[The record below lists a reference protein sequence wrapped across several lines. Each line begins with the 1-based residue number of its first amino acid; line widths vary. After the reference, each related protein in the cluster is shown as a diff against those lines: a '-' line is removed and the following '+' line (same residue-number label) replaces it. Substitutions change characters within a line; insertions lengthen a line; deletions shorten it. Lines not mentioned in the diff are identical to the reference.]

1 MENNLN
7 IVKSEFKEL
16 PNNIEAEQSVIGSIL
31 VTNEIFD
38 EISTIISSINFYDPM
53 HQKIYNAIESLI
65 YKGMLANPIT
75 LKNYF
80 EDEKDDLDVPEYL
93 VKITKFSTSI
103 RQAIEYSKIIYDMFV
118 RRELIKISEQTIDNA
133 KITDLDS
140 SGQNIIENSERL
152 LFDLAEKGSFN
163 SSLIKFDDAMKQTI
177 EMASAAYKNEG
188 GIVGVPT
195 GLRDL
200 DDKLGG
206 LHQSDLII
214 IAGRPSM
221 GKTSLATNIAFNAA
235 KHIQD
240 NQKKSSVAFFSL
252 EMSSEQLSTRILSEQ
267 ARIGSNDIRR
277 GRISDE
283 QFDQFLETSKNI
295 AELPLFIDETPA
307 ISIAAMSNRARRIK
321 RLHGLD
327 MIVVDYIQLMR
338 GTTYNKDGRVQEIS
352 QITQGLKA
360 IAKELGVPVVA
371 LSQLSRQ
378 VEQRDD
384 HKPQLADLRESGSIE
399 QDADVVMFVYREGYY
414 LQRKEPREAT
424 VEHAEWQAKMNEVA
438 HLAEIIIGKQRHGP
452 IGKVT
457 LEFEKDL
464 QNLKI
469 LKLIKFKYKTLML
482 TSLYENTILKNPKFI
497 ILILFIT
504 LISFGY
510 YSKDFRLDASSETLL
525 IEDDPDLE
533 YLREITNRYGSKE
546 FLVLTYTPNEGMISN
561 TSINN
566 LLSLKYKIQSLD
578 WVHSVITLLD
588 IPLLNNTDAPLQ
600 ERLKGFKTLKDE
612 DVDKNR
618 GFKEI
623 LESPV
628 FRNFVISESG
638 KTSGII
644 VNIKQNPILE
654 DIENRSKK
662 EIDEH
667 RDKIKKQNHKN
678 ILEIRDVIKS
688 YDDVGKI
695 YLGGIP
701 MIADDMMTFIKSD
714 IIVFGLGVLLF
725 IIATLWFVFKK

>member
-1 MENNLN
+1 MENDLS
-7 IVKSEFKEL
+7 IVKDNFKEL
-16 PNNIEAEQSVIGSIL
+16 PNNIEAEQAVIGSIL

-38 EISTIISSINFYDPM
+38 DINTIVSNVNFYDPM
-53 HQKIYNAIESLI
+53 HQKIFNAIESMI
-65 YKGMLANPIT
+65 YKGLLANPIT

-80 EDEKDDLDVPEYL
+80 EKEKDEINVPEYL
-93 VKITKFSTSI
+93 VKITKFSTSA

-118 RRELIKISEQTIDNA
+118 RRELIKISDQIIDDA
-133 KITDLDS
+133 KGNDLNVN
-140 SGQNIIENSERL
+140 GQNIIENSEKL
-152 LFDLAEKGSFN
+152 LYDLAEKGTFS

-235 KHIQD
+235 RNIQEND
-240 NQKKSSVAFFSL
+240 KKSSIAFFSL
-252 EMSSEQLSTRILSEQ
+252 EMSSEQLSTRIISEQ

-295 AELPLFIDETPA
+295 SELPLFIDETPA

-327 MIVVDYIQLMR
+327 LIVVDYIQLMK
-338 GTTYNKDGRVQEIS
+338 GTLNNKDGRVQEIS

-360 IAKELGVPVVA
+360 IAKELGVPVLA

-457 LEFEKDL
+457 LEFEERFT
-464 QNLKI
+464 
-469 LKLIKFKYKTLML
+469 KFKDTQ
-482 TSLYENTILKNPKFI
+482 
-497 ILILFIT
+497 
-504 LISFGY
+504 
-510 YSKDFRLDASSETLL
+510 
-525 IEDDPDLE
+525 
-533 YLREITNRYGSKE
+533 
-546 FLVLTYTPNEGMISN
+546 
-561 TSINN
+561 NN
-566 LLSLKYKIQSLD
+566 
-578 WVHSVITLLD
+578 
-588 IPLLNNTDAPLQ
+588 
-600 ERLKGFKTLKDE
+600 
-612 DVDKNR
+612 
-618 GFKEI
+618 
-623 LESPV
+623 
-628 FRNFVISESG
+628 
-638 KTSGII
+638 
-644 VNIKQNPILE
+644 
-654 DIENRSKK
+654 
-662 EIDEH
+662 
-667 RDKIKKQNHKN
+667 
-678 ILEIRDVIKS
+678 
-688 YDDVGKI
+688 
-695 YLGGIP
+695 
-701 MIADDMMTFIKSD
+701 
-714 IIVFGLGVLLF
+714 
-725 IIATLWFVFKK
+725 

>member
-1 MENNLN
+1 MENNLS
-7 IVKSEFKEL
+7 IVKDKFKEL

-38 EISTIISSINFYDPM
+38 EINTIISSVNFYDPM

-93 VKITKFSTSI
+93 VKITKFSTSV
-103 RQAIEYSKIIYDMFV
+103 RQTIEYSKIIYDMFV
-118 RRELIKISEQTIDNA
+118 RRELIKISEETIDSA
-133 KITDLDS
+133 KINDLNTN
-140 SGQNIIENSERL
+140 GQNIIENSERL

-163 SSLIKFDDAMKQTI
+163 SSLVKFDDAMKQTI

-240 NQKKSSVAFFSL
+240 NGRKSSIAFFSL

-378 VEQRDD
+378 VN
-384 HKPQLADLRESGSIE
+384 S
-399 QDADVVMFVYREGYY
+399 V
-414 LQRKEPREAT
+414 
-424 VEHAEWQAKMNEVA
+424 
-438 HLAEIIIGKQRHGP
+438 III
-452 IGKVT
+452 
-457 LEFEKDL
+457 
-464 QNLKI
+464 NLNY
-469 LKLIKFKYKTLML
+469 LI
-482 TSLYENTILKNPKFI
+482 
-497 ILILFIT
+497 
-504 LISFGY
+504 
-510 YSKDFRLDASSETLL
+510 
-525 IEDDPDLE
+525 
-533 YLREITNRYGSKE
+533 
-546 FLVLTYTPNEGMISN
+546 
-561 TSINN
+561 
-566 LLSLKYKIQSLD
+566 
-578 WVHSVITLLD
+578 
-588 IPLLNNTDAPLQ
+588 
-600 ERLKGFKTLKDE
+600 
-612 DVDKNR
+612 
-618 GFKEI
+618 
-623 LESPV
+623 
-628 FRNFVISESG
+628 
-638 KTSGII
+638 
-644 VNIKQNPILE
+644 
-654 DIENRSKK
+654 
-662 EIDEH
+662 
-667 RDKIKKQNHKN
+667 
-678 ILEIRDVIKS
+678 
-688 YDDVGKI
+688 
-695 YLGGIP
+695 
-701 MIADDMMTFIKSD
+701 
-714 IIVFGLGVLLF
+714 
-725 IIATLWFVFKK
+725 